1 MVHHRPGRAR
11 HTYRTHGAHSAI
23 EEHGP
28 PNHHEA
34 GAPRPQGWGDDD
46 TDGCLVDRRV
56 EPVPPC
62 GGAAGEH
69 RSRAGVQQGSD
80 PTSAWRWL
88 IHAHLVNARQED
100 TPLPARP
107 VADRRLG
114 DSVSEQLLPG
124 RELVLTCQQPIE
136 CTVVHRP
143 TIAR

>member
-1 MVHHRPGRAR
+1 M
-11 HTYRTHGAHSAI
+11 
-23 EEHGP
+23 
-28 PNHHEA
+28 
-34 GAPRPQGWGDDD
+34 
-46 TDGCLVDRRV
+46 
-56 EPVPPC
+56 
-62 GGAAGEH
+62 
-69 RSRAGVQQGSD
+69 QQGSD